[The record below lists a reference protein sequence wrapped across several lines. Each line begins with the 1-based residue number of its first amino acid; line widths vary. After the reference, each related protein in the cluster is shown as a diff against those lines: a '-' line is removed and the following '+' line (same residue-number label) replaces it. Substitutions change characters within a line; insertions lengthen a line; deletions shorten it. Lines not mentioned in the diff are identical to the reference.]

1 MPSTDVQC
9 GPNFPHITTNLQM
22 EYLHLLLFITKMKK
36 KIYIFLYK
44 IEKKSNFLHLIQAFT
59 SLSMHMDMVK
69 LILTNFEPIWILQV
83 WNCDHTCYI
92 NTLRRKAVYMW
103 EKNQMHI
110 WGENG
115 TSWKRLERNKGEKT
129 PIFCVYALKYLIQ
142 ILSYLD
148 HLFLL
153 VQQLWID
160 HKVAQKTLKNDWIAL
175 LEEILQWRLLI

>member
-1 MPSTDVQC
+1 
-9 GPNFPHITTNLQM
+9 
-22 EYLHLLLFITKMKK
+22 
-36 KIYIFLYK
+36 
-44 IEKKSNFLHLIQAFT
+44 
-59 SLSMHMDMVK
+59 MVK

-115 TSWKRLERNKGEKT
+115 TSWKRLERNKGEKKT
-129 PIFCVYALKYLIQ
+129 IFCVYALKYLIQ
-142 ILSYLD
+142 VLSYLD

-160 HKVAQKTLKNDWIAL
+160 HKVAQKNFKKWLNCSFSRNTAAKAFNIEAAKW
-175 LEEILQWRLLI
+175 WWTWGRLRNIQTRP

>member
-175 LEEILQWRLLI
+175 LEEVLQRRLLI